1 MCLKYLSLPINFPE
15 FVILKP
21 GVDHEHEK
29 AVAENLSE
37 AKSAKDIA
45 QELGVEVHAIYHW
58 RASHDEQKRESRLSG
73 LTSQGIPNEVAER
86 LIRQQEEIE
95 AYQKKVAEQA
105 VIIDLLKKLQTS
117 SSFPLESEL
126 SGWIAATKKSDRKK
140 KRVK

>member
-1 MCLKYLSLPINFPE
+1 MTKKTRRKFTDQE
-15 FVILKP
+15 K
-21 GVDHEHEK
+21 EK
-29 AVAENLSE
+29 AVAEYLSGT
-37 AKSAKDIA
+37 KSAKDIA

-58 RASHDEQKRESRLSG
+58 RASMDDKKRESRLSG
-73 LTSQGIPNEVAER
+73 LTSQGVPKEVAER

-117 SSFPLESEL
+117 SNFPPESEL
-126 SGWIAATKKSDRKK
+126 SGLIATMKKSDQKK

>member
-1 MCLKYLSLPINFPE
+1 MTKKTRRKFTDQEKERAVTEYLS
-15 FVILKP
+15 
-21 GVDHEHEK
+21 G
-29 AVAENLSE
+29 

-58 RASHDEQKRESRLSG
+58 RAALDEQKRESRLSG
-73 LTSQGIPNEVAER
+73 LEAQGVPKEVAER
-86 LIRQQEEIE
+86 LLRQQEEIE

-117 SSFPLESEL
+117 SSFPPESEL
-126 SGWIAATKKSDRKK
+126 SGWIATTKKSDRKK